1 MKKSKF
7 QTLIETQNDFKNTGY
22 DYKGNI
28 FMNFISSYIFYND
41 KLQPLILKMDEFAQL
56 MIYQV
61 KDIKKYFNF
70 TIRKDEDN
78 FN

>member
-7 QTLIETQNDFKNTGY
+7 QTLIETRNNYKNTGY
-22 DYKGNI
+22 DYKNNI
-28 FMNFISSYIFYND
+28 FMNFVSSYIFYND